1 MSGQFSLIA
10 GRVRPKSLKDVLLQA
25 NSGESEGR
33 FTSCT
38 ARSNTDTEIS
48 DCDDGDLVMDEPD
61 NGDSL
66 LDDDDEGIPEPPSPT
81 KSTRSYTGGL
91 VPM

>member
-1 MSGQFSLIA
+1 MIFS
-10 GRVRPKSLKDVLLQA
+10 VRPKSLKDVLLHA
-25 NSGESEGR
+25 NCGSNDR
-33 FTSCT
+33 FASCT

-48 DCDDGDLVMDEPD
+48 ECDDGDLEMNEPD
-61 NGDSL
+61 SDCL
-66 LDDDDEGIPEPPSPT
+66 LDDNYEEGIPEPPSPT

>member
-1 MSGQFSLIA
+1 M
-10 GRVRPKSLKDVLLQA
+10 KDVLLQA
-25 NSGESEGR
+25 NSESDGR

-38 ARSNTDTEIS
+38 ARSNTDTELS
-48 DCDDGDLVMDEPD
+48 DCNDGDLVMDGPD
-61 NGDSL
+61 NGSNP